1 MTDTLKGK
9 AALVTGAARGIGR
22 ATALALAR
30 EGARIAVA
38 DLSAALAE
46 SDTVSAIAAAGGD
59 AFAVATDVS
68 DEAQVLALFDEAM
81 PRLGRLDILVN
92 DAGLMLERPLLETSM
107 AEYDRVM
114 GVNLR
119 GTFLV
124 GREGLRHMTRQGAG
138 GRVINVSSD
147 LGYLGRGTF
156 SVYSAS
162 KGGVLALTR
171 AWAREFGPDILV
183 NAIAPGPI
191 DTYMLDVEAMS
202 PEWRKKEEDIPL
214 ARVGQPEEVAAVA
227 LFLAGPGASYMTGQ
241 CLGPNGGSVMP

>member
-1 MTDTLKGK
+1 MNRTLVGK

-22 ATALALAR
+22 AMALALAR
-30 EGARIAVA
+30 EGARVAVA
-38 DLSAALAE
+38 DLAATLAE
-46 SDTVSAIAAAGGD
+46 SDTVAAVADLGD
-59 AFAVATDVS
+59 EAFAVATDVR
-68 DEAQVLALFDEAM
+68 DEAQVLALFDEAL
-81 PRLGRLDILVN
+81 PRLGSLDILIN
-92 DAGLMLERPLLETSM
+92 DAGLMLERPLLETTT

-124 GREGLRHMTRQGAG
+124 GREGLRHMTQQGRG
-138 GRVINVSSD
+138 GRVINVASD
-147 LGYLGRGTF
+147 LGYLGRGGF
-156 SVYSAS
+156 SAYSAS

-191 DTYMLDVEAMS
+191 DTYMLGAEAMS

-227 LFLAGPGASYMTGQ
+227 VFLAGPGASYITGQ
-241 CLGPNGGSVMP
+241 CIGPNGGSVMP

>member
-1 MTDTLKGK
+1 MNRTLAGK
-9 AALVTGAARGIGR
+9 TALVTGAARGIGR
-22 ATALALAR
+22 AMALALAR
-30 EGARIAVA
+30 EGARVAVV
-38 DLSAALAE
+38 DLAATLAE
-46 SDTVSAIAAAGGD
+46 SDTVATIADGGGE
-59 AFAVATDVS
+59 AFAVVTDVS
-68 DEAQVLALFDEAM
+68 DETQVLALFEEAL
-81 PRLGRLDILVN
+81 PRLGRLDILIN
-92 DAGLMLERPLLETSM
+92 DAGLMLERPLLETTM

-124 GREGLRHMTRQGAG
+124 GREGLRHMARHGQG
-138 GRVINVSSD
+138 GRVINVASD
-147 LGYLGRGTF
+147 LGYLGRGAF

-227 LFLAGPGASYMTGQ
+227 VFLAGPGASYVTGQ
-241 CLGPNGGSVMP
+241 CIGPNGGSVMP